1 MLVTCGVLV
10 YPGAALDPVA
20 FPHTLSAAA
29 LARVAVTAPVDAEL
43 ESKTLSPVND
53 VTPELPP
60 LYCGTLSVLV
70 ACVYV
75 AAPLDPMVVS
85 VIGRFVI
92 LAALIVGAE
101 TKPTVQVPVVVT
113 VHVPDTAV
121 WLVVPAIVMLVTVPA
136 PELLTTVQ
144 VPFTPPVICPFV

>member
-1 MLVTCGVLV
+1 
-10 YPGAALDPVA
+10 
-20 FPHTLSAAA
+20 
-29 LARVAVTAPVDAEL
+29 
-43 ESKTLSPVND
+43 
-53 VTPELPP
+53 
-60 LYCGTLSVLV
+60 
-70 ACVYV
+70 
-75 AAPLDPMVVS
+75 MVVS

-121 WLVVPAIVMLVTVPA
+121 WLVVPAIVMLVTVPV